1 MRAPA
6 LILLLMPGAA
16 WAADLMSPLTLQ
28 AQVEAFVGQPVMIDP
43 RLMLPACGRPEIGW
57 APGRRSVMVHC
68 AVPEWRVFVPVGG
81 GPAASVAPAAP
92 AAPPRDAAPAIR
104 RGDRVA
110 VEAGGNGFVIGME
123 AVAEAD
129 SRDGRVALRPVNGGR
144 RLYGLVDGDGR
155 VTIHGLNP
163 MVNGR

>member
-28 AQVEAFVGQPVMIDP
+28 AQVEAFAGQPAMIDP

-68 AVPEWRVFVPVGG
+68 PMPEWRVFVPVGG
-81 GPAASVAPAAP
+81 GPAATGS
-92 AAPPRDAAPAIR
+92 PPRDAAPAIR
-104 RGDRVA
+104 RGDRVT

-123 AVAEAD
+123 AVADAD

-144 RLYGLVDGDGR
+144 RLYGVVDDDGR
-155 VTIHGLNP
+155 VTIRGLNP